1 MFLHRVEVKVATNPD
16 MGLGLFAKE
25 FIPKASI
32 VWKFVEGVDIK
43 LSTDQFN
50 ALNTAQR
57 EYFNKYGWIEK
68 GEEDFYYSSCDLTN
82 FMNHSY
88 DPNVGSEGN
97 GDLTIG
103 GKANE
108 VRSLDPYERSYDRTS
123 HLLRYS
129 ITDSSI
135 SLFSLA

>member
-25 FIPKASI
+25 FIPKASM
-32 VWKFVEGVDIK
+32 VWKFIEGVDIK
-43 LSTDQFN
+43 LSIDQFN
-50 ALNTAQR
+50 ALNDAQR

-97 GDLTIG
+97 FSVSLRDIQLGDELFIDYSEFC
-103 GKANE
+103 ANFNEDE
-108 VRSLDPYERSYDRTS
+108 VK
-123 HLLRYS
+123 
-129 ITDSSI
+129 
-135 SLFSLA
+135 F